1 MSEDNTGNSGKPR
14 SSAKDTLWI
23 AGAFLLMIAAI
34 FTIWQVLL
42 KGKYEE
48 ESKQKDTVVQV
59 RTDTIKIKD
68 SIAEQKNRSTQT
80 QIQSTENTTNSTSEK
95 KDTSSIRNVVKNL
108 DDDKKEVLKKKVSEL
123 PKKKQDKIRRKLK
136 SELKK

>member
-1 MSEDNTGNSGKPR
+1 MSEDNTGNSGKPK
-14 SSAKDTLWI
+14 SSSKDTLWI

-34 FTIWQVLL
+34 FTIWEVLL

-59 RTDTIKIKD
+59 RTDTVKIKD
-68 SIAEQKNRSTQT
+68 SIAEQKKRSTQT
-80 QIQSTENTTNSTSEK
+80 QIQSTEYTTNSTSEK
-95 KDTSSIRNVVKNL
+95 KDTSTIRNVVKNL
-108 DDDKKEVLKKKVSEL
+108 DDDKKEDLKKKVSEL
-123 PKKKQDKIRRKLK
+123 PKKKQDKIRKKLK

>member
-1 MSEDNTGNSGKPR
+1 MSEDNTGNSGKPK
-14 SSAKDTLWI
+14 SSSKDTLWI

-59 RTDTIKIKD
+59 RTDTVKIKD
-68 SIAEQKNRSTQT
+68 SIAEQKKRSTQT
-80 QIQSTENTTNSTSEK
+80 QIQSTEYTTNSTSEK
-95 KDTSSIRNVVKNL
+95 KDTSTIRNVVKNL
-108 DDDKKEVLKKKVSEL
+108 DDDKKEDLKKKVSEL
-123 PKKKQDKIRRKLK
+123 PKKKQDKIRKKLK

>member
-1 MSEDNTGNSGKPR
+1 LSEDNTGNSGKPR

>member
-1 MSEDNTGNSGKPR
+1 MSEDNTGNSGKPK
-14 SSAKDTLWI
+14 SSSKDTLWI

-59 RTDTIKIKD
+59 RTDTVKIKD
-68 SIAEQKNRSTQT
+68 SIAEQKKRSTQT
-80 QIQSTENTTNSTSEK
+80 QIQSSENTTNSTSEK

-108 DDDKKEVLKKKVSEL
+108 DDDKKEDLKKKVSEL
-123 PKKKQDKIRRKLK
+123 PKKKQDKIRKKLK

>member
-1 MSEDNTGNSGKPR
+1 MSEDNTGNSGKPK
-14 SSAKDTLWI
+14 SSSKDTLWI

-59 RTDTIKIKD
+59 RTDTVKIKD
-68 SIAEQKNRSTQT
+68 SIAEQKKRSTQT

-108 DDDKKEVLKKKVSEL
+108 DDDKKEDLKKKVSEL
-123 PKKKQDKIRRKLK
+123 PKKKQDKIRKKLK

>member
-1 MSEDNTGNSGKPR
+1 MSEDNTGNSGKPK
-14 SSAKDTLWI
+14 SSSKDTLWI

-48 ESKQKDTVVQV
+48 ESKQKDTVIQV
-59 RTDTIKIKD
+59 RTDTVKIKD
-68 SIAEQKNRSTQT
+68 SIAEQKKRSTQT

-95 KDTSSIRNVVKNL
+95 KDTSTIRNVVKNL
-108 DDDKKEVLKKKVSEL
+108 DDDKKEDLKKKVSEL
-123 PKKKQDKIRRKLK
+123 PKKKQDKIRKKLK

>member
-1 MSEDNTGNSGKPR
+1 LSEDNTGNSGKPK
-14 SSAKDTLWI
+14 SSSKDTLWI

-59 RTDTIKIKD
+59 RTDTVKIKD
-68 SIAEQKNRSTQT
+68 SIAEQKKRSTQT
-80 QIQSTENTTNSTSEK
+80 QIQSTEYTTNSTSEK
-95 KDTSSIRNVVKNL
+95 KDTSTIRNVVKNL
-108 DDDKKEVLKKKVSEL
+108 DDDKKEDLKKKVSEL
-123 PKKKQDKIRRKLK
+123 PKKKQDKIRKKLK

>member
-1 MSEDNTGNSGKPR
+1 MTEDNTGNSGKPK
-14 SSAKDTLWI
+14 SSSKDTLWI

-59 RTDTIKIKD
+59 RTDTVKIKD
-68 SIAEQKNRSTQT
+68 SIAEQKKRSTQT
-80 QIQSTENTTNSTSEK
+80 QIQSTEYTTNSTSEK
-95 KDTSSIRNVVKNL
+95 KDTSTIRNVVKNL
-108 DDDKKEVLKKKVSEL
+108 DDDKKEDLKKKVSEL
-123 PKKKQDKIRRKLK
+123 PKKKQDKIKKKLK